1 MYKLYNISLFSLS
14 IFHLSI
20 VLWGLD
26 KNLIYDFFQ
35 ILADKITTLN
45 ALNTVNS
52 KSIEK
57 MLSSF
62 YTTNFRACLYEDDEE
77 NE

>member
-20 VLWGLD
+20 VQWGLD

-62 YTTNFRACLYEDDEE
+62 YTMNFRACLYKDDEE